1 VMGMGNSIQWFAWGL
16 QTFLL
21 NLVSSVIICSLLKV
35 GCTEFVGGYPM
46 LSGSVMGF
54 STAI

>member
-1 VMGMGNSIQWFAWGL
+1 MMGMGNSIQWFAWGL